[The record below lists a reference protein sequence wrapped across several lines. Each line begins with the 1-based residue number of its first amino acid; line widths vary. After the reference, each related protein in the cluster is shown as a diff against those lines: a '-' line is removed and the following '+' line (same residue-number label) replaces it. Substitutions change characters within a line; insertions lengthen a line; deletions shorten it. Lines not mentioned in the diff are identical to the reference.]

1 MEGRIS
7 MEDNL
12 VKSKSRVKQFG
23 EVYTPSEI
31 VKNMLDLDGIREC
44 SYGISKTFLE
54 PSCGNGNFLIEI
66 LNRKLDSV
74 GKIELD
80 NYDVNLCKAISSVY
94 GIEIQMDNVIEC
106 RNRLEK
112 LVEDTYTEFNGKE
125 MDAKLKN
132 VVSLILSKNILCGD
146 TLDGVEYKAN
156 KIKTDKPLI
165 ITEWIFDNDMVERK
179 EIEFNNLIKENN
191 ILYNT
196 YNKEY
201 EKVHYMSVK
210 KAKTKKEES
219 DEFNLADIL

>member
-23 EVYTPSEI
+23 EVYTPSEV

-44 SYGISKTFLE
+44 SYDISKTFLE

-74 GKIELD
+74 GKLELD
-80 NYDVNLCKAISSVY
+80 NYAVNLCKAISSVY

-112 LVEDTYTEFNGKE
+112 FVEDTYTEFNGKE

-132 VVSLILSKNILCGD
+132 VVSFILSKNILCGD
-146 TLDGVEYKAN
+146 TLDGYK
-156 KIKTDKPLI
+156 
-165 ITEWIFDNDMVERK
+165 
-179 EIEFNNLIKENN
+179 
-191 ILYNT
+191 
-196 YNKEY
+196 
-201 EKVHYMSVK
+201 
-210 KAKTKKEES
+210 
-219 DEFNLADIL
+219 